1 MMLENYDFIGVLK
14 EIFESLRQALDAA
27 GLMSGANQHSKVF
40 YQVTQKHL
48 PQKSARFML
57 ITP

>member
-27 GLMSGANQHSKVF
+27 GLMSGTNQHSKVF
-40 YQVTQKHL
+40 YLFQPKLLNPSTK
-48 PQKSARFML
+48 
-57 ITP
+57 T